1 MQFGGKDSRL
11 TYHAQSKMHLKCMES
26 WLGYTKSKS
35 TGSVIAQI
43 SAQCREEII
52 KNRMYAKHIIDIIL
66 YLSRQGIPFRGHD
79 EAKNS
84 LNQGIFP

>member
-1 MQFGGKDSRL
+1 
-11 TYHAQSKMHLKCMES
+11 MES

-66 YLSRQGIPFRGHD
+66 YL
-79 EAKNS
+79 
-84 LNQGIFP
+84 

>member
-1 MQFGGKDSRL
+1 
-11 TYHAQSKMHLKCMES
+11 MHLKCTES
-26 WLGYTKSKS
+26 WLGYSKSKS

-52 KNRMYAKHIIDIIL
+52 KNRMYTKHIIDIIL